1 MMYTEFFVQLGKN
14 MHKIRKS
21 LILFN
26 HKEKLRIGFF
36 DKFSEK

>member
-1 MMYTEFFVQLGKN
+1 MFSSVKN

-26 HKEKLRIGFF
+26 HKEKLRIEFF
-36 DKFSEK
+36 DKSSEKL